1 MVALTVNLRS
11 TMTIVVVDTLV
22 DHSMVLNVVETHLLG
37 GINLLG
43 GIQHIADVA
52 TMYLT
57 EMTQLLGGQHLLGG
71 NAVKAALLHP
81 VTTLVIL
88 ANAIVTPLSAPI
100 ANGIALFKHLV
111 LQWILMKLMK
121 MTTILTL
128 LRTVNLIDYLHHLLN
143 VHIVTRPTRLILLF
157 WIITL
162 VNHSA
167 NPLRFRFFLVYVP
180 NAKGDEALV
189 LIVVVVIILL

>member
-1 MVALTVNLRS
+1 
-11 TMTIVVVDTLV
+11 
-22 DHSMVLNVVETHLLG
+22 
-37 GINLLG
+37 
-43 GIQHIADVA
+43 
-52 TMYLT
+52 MYLI

-128 LRTVNLIDYLHHLLN
+128 LMTVNLIDYLHHLLN